1 MLKRPRK
8 EKKHNSEGNP
18 SREYVTK
25 TFCDERFQ
33 RVVDKLESIDKKIDG
48 FISEK
53 KEESHALRNAI
64 ITLTVGALLALLG
77 YGLGRLPH

>member
-1 MLKRPRK
+1 MLSESRK
-8 EKKHNSEGNP
+8 KKKHSDNP
-18 SREYVTK
+18 GKYVTQ

-33 RVVDKLESIDKKIDG
+33 RVVDKLTSIEKKIDA

-64 ITLTVGALLALLG
+64 LSLIVGALLALIG
-77 YGLGRLPH
+77 YGLGRFR